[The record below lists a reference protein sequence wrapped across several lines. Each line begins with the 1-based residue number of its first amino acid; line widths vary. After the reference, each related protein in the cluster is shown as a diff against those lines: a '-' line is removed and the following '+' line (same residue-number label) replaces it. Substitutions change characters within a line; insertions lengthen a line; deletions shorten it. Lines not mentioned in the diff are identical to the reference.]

1 MRLPLKNNAMKKAF
15 TTENFTV
22 ETPLEVEQSKRQFLR
37 GLTALMGTA
46 VISPFISGEALA
58 VAFSYQPGT
67 NNTVVAGKLFS
78 LEHMKVLHDICAV
91 VLPKT
96 DTPSAAELD
105 VHGFLDHQLSVCYD
119 KEQQQQA
126 VDIVE
131 KVNSQSKGH
140 FSKEFIA
147 LSDSE
152 QKNILIA
159 LEAEQLG
166 FSSQDKQAFK
176 TLKSLLVFGFFTT
189 EIGATQALNYQA
201 VPGGFKGSVSYS
213 SLKKSWGSLAYY

>member
-1 MRLPLKNNAMKKAF
+1 MPSAESFA
-15 TTENFTV
+15 V
-22 ETPLEVEQSKRQFLR
+22 ETSSEVEQGKRQFLR

-46 VISPFISGEALA
+46 AVSPFISGDALA
-58 VAFSYQPGT
+58 IAFSYQPRA
-67 NNTVVAGKLFS
+67 NNTVVAGNLFS

-126 VDIVE
+126 LDIVE

-140 FSKEFIA
+140 FTKEFIA

-152 QKNILIA
+152 QKNILVA

-166 FSSQDKQAFK
+166 FSTQDKQAFK

>member
-1 MRLPLKNNAMKKAF
+1 LKNHSIKQPF
-15 TTENFTV
+15 TTENSELKV
-22 ETPLEVEQSKRQFLR
+22 LPEVEQSKRQFLR

-46 VISPFISGEALA
+46 AVSQFISGDALS
-58 VAFSYQPGT
+58 VAFSYQPT
-67 NNTVVAGKLFS
+67 NNNTVVAGKLFS
-78 LEHMKVLHDICAV
+78 LKQMKVLHDICAV

-105 VHGFLDHQLSVCYD
+105 VHGFLDHQLSVCFD

-131 KVNSQSKGH
+131 KVNSQSNGH
-140 FSKEFIA
+140 FSKEFIE
-147 LSDSE
+147 LSGTKQS
-152 QKNILIA
+152 NMLVA
-159 LEAEQLG
+159 LEAEKLG
-166 FSSQDKQAFK
+166 FTAQDKQAFK
-176 TLKSLLVFGFFTT
+176 SLKSLLVFGFFTT

-201 VPGGFKGSVSYS
+201 VPGGFKGSVAYS